1 LNPTQRIFVTGGTG
15 RTGTHLIS
23 ALLSRG
29 YLVRAVSS
37 RPPANSAERTNGL
50 DWHRMDWQKDI
61 EFSGLLEG
69 CAAVLH
75 LGAQITDISAMRRV
89 NVEATAALAAE
100 AEHAGIRFFCY
111 TSSVAVYGSPRR
123 RVVTEDTPTVTADQD
138 VSQEYLASDAAR
150 AYSRSKLLGERAI
163 EAVARTCEY
172 VILRP
177 TLIASDMDIK
187 ELLDLSPARRLL
199 IASRHTHQLHVTDF
213 VHAILWFMERALTRL
228 EPEPGVQVFNLS
240 NDDVTFNTIAYFLRK
255 ARLVTGDKRYAC
267 PPHAPALIDL
277 IATMLKYRSLQ
288 LRYPFGMLRYSP
300 ERLYATGYRHALGI
314 LSAQDRLL
322 DSLSTLPDRS
332 VAGPPLTGDRIH
344 KSS

>member
-1 LNPTQRIFVTGGTG
+1 MSPAQKIFVTGGTG
-15 RTGTHLIS
+15 RTGTHLVR

-29 YLVRAVSS
+29 YQVRAVSS
-37 RPPANSAERTNGL
+37 RPPIETAERTNGV
-50 DWHRMDWQKDI
+50 DWHLMDWQKDI

-75 LGAQITDISAMRRV
+75 LGAQITDIQLMPRV

-100 AEHAGIRFFCY
+100 AERAGIRFFCY

-123 RVVTEDTPTVTADQD
+123 RLVTEDTPTVTADRD
-138 VSQEYLASDAAR
+138 VPQENLASDAAR

-163 EAVARTCEY
+163 EAVTRTCEY

-177 TLIASDMDIK
+177 TVIVRDEDIRK
-187 ELLDLSPARRLL
+187 SLDLSLARRLL
-199 IASRHTHQLHVTDF
+199 FANRHTHHLHVTDF
-213 VHAILWFMERALTRL
+213 VHAILWFMERALTRP

-240 NDDVTFNTIAYFLRK
+240 NDDVTFNTIAYLLRK
-255 ARLVTGDKRYAC
+255 AHRVTGDKRYVC
-267 PPHAPALIDL
+267 PPYAPAVIDL
-277 IATMLKYRSLQ
+277 IATMLKYRSSQ

-300 ERLYATGYRHALGI
+300 ARLYATGYRHALGI

-322 DSLSTLPDRS
+322 ESLSTLSNRS
-332 VAGPPLTGDRIH
+332 ASGPAV
-344 KSS
+344 